1 MFGIIFWEVFKRKN
15 MSQNNRNPGLGKG
28 HQGAPA
34 KEKGQGSGK
43 QTAGE
48 RGQKRDKRNE
58 EHYRSSDQ
66 KRQTGNH
73 GGNR

>member
-1 MFGIIFWEVFKRKN
+1 
-15 MSQNNRNPGLGKG
+15 MSQNNRNRGLGKG

-34 KEKGQGSGK
+34 KEKGQGSG
-43 QTAGE
+43 QQAAGE
-48 RGQKRDKRNE
+48 RGQKRDARNE

-66 KRQTGNH
+66 KRQNGNH